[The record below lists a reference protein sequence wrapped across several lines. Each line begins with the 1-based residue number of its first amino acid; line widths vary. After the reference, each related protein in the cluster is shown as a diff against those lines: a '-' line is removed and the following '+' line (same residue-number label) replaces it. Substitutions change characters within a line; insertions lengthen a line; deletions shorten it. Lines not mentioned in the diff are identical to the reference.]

1 MHGGADLG
9 LLSVGSRAKPTPVV
23 VHLEVYYTITEAPYA
38 DVAEREHRPCGLCV
52 VIRKAGHAK
61 PGRGRGAERMRG
73 EVTG

>member
-1 MHGGADLG
+1 MAGGVTG
-9 LLSVGSRAKPTPVV
+9 VPP
-23 VHLEVYYTITEAPYA
+23 ITEAPYA

-73 EVTG
+73 EVTESPLLMLR